1 MEDKKI
7 FKNIWR
13 FNAIIIAIAGI
24 LGVIVLLFSGY
35 LIYKETS
42 RDRYKRE
49 IVNIDAKTN
58 IEEKFR
64 LGNLQHIKGFMS
76 VIVPLYSDQSFS
88 LNYSG
93 SKSTTS
99 TRNIL
104 FSDLHNET
112 NKWLLPH
119 NKFLI
124 TKYKL
129 INESNSYSSDENI
142 ITILYK
148 IVKNDTNN
156 DSRLTESDK
165 LIISLSEPN
174 GNNYTEVLKNI
185 DSVIGYELINK
196 EVIAILY
203 SRENQGFTAYISLN
217 GFKVKN
223 EIKLPKF
230 NDQH

>member
-13 FNAIIIAIAGI
+13 FNAVIIAIAGI
-24 LGVIVLLFSGY
+24 LGVIVLLFSSY
-35 LIYKETS
+35 LIYKDTT

-49 IVNIDAKTN
+49 IVNIDTEAS

-64 LGNLQHIKGFMS
+64 LGHLQAIKGSMS
-76 VIVPLYSDQSFS
+76 VIIPLYSEQSFS

-93 SKSTTS
+93 YKATTS

-119 NKFLI
+119 NKYLI
-124 TKYKL
+124 TEHKL
-129 INESNSYSSDENI
+129 INESNSYNSDENI
-142 ITILYK
+142 VTILYK

-156 DSRLTESDK
+156 DSRLTENDK
-165 LIISLSEPN
+165 LIISLSEPD
-174 GNNYTEVLKNI
+174 GNNYTEVLKNVDTI
-185 DSVIGYELINK
+185 IGYELINK

-203 SRENQGFTAYISLN
+203 SREKQSFTAYIGLN
-217 GFKVKN
+217 GFKLKK
-223 EIKLPKF
+223 EIKLPKL
-230 NDQH
+230 N

>member
-1 MEDKKI
+1 MEDKML

-13 FNAIIIAIAGI
+13 FNAVIIAIAGI
-24 LGVIVLLFSGY
+24 LGIIVLLFSGY
-35 LIYKETS
+35 LIYKETT

-49 IVNIDAKTN
+49 IVNVDTETN

-64 LGNLQHIKGFMS
+64 LGHLQHIKGFMS

-104 FSDLHNET
+104 FSDLNNET

-203 SRENQGFTAYISLN
+203 SRENQGFTAYIDLN
-217 GFKVKN
+217 GFKVKK

-230 NDQH
+230 N